1 MKNALVSFL
10 AVVCLTFGQEVR
22 GTLAGRILD
31 SSGAPIPQAKVKVLN
46 QETGLETSVVSNDS
60 GLYVAPYLIPGRYTV
75 RVEQPGFKKLERK
88 NLEVRIND
96 RLEVD
101 LALSVGDVA
110 ETISV
115 TAETPLLET
124 SSASLGQVI
133 DSRRVA
139 ELPIAHG
146 NPFAL
151 IGTSGGAGFARSATL
166 DRPFE
171 PTHIVGYSMDGA
183 RANRSDVQIDG
194 VSAAAT
200 AGNNEVTASYVPPA
214 DTVSEMKIQT
224 APFDATVGQTE
235 GGVVNVSMKSGTNAF
250 HGTGYYFAMNPA
262 LNANLFFANRQGQK
276 IADFDYHRFGGTF
289 SGPVVLP
296 KVYNGKNKT
305 FFMIGGESILET
317 RPRGSILTVPDAAQ
331 RRGDFSGLLR
341 LGAGYQ
347 IYDPATRTPAPGGL
361 FQSQPL
367 PGNIVPASRINATA
381 RQLLNFYALPN
392 DPGTADGRNNL
403 QLPNLPEPITY
414 YTLTGRMDHN
424 FTERTRVYVR
434 GSGYLRDS
442 NYDDFFNSIATGQY
456 FQFDSKS
463 GAVDGVHTFSPTLVL
478 NVRAGYNRY
487 IRITDADPGSRGLDL
502 TTLGFPASYNN
513 LVDPSVR
520 RFPVINIGGY
530 TSTYNGTLY
539 RPTDTAMALASIDK
553 LAGKHTIKFGMEY
566 RAYIENQYADDN
578 VSTGSFTFDSSW
590 TRGPLNTAAGAPVG
604 QSMASFLL
612 GLPASGFIDRRAS
625 YAQKSSV
632 WAPYFQDEW
641 RIHSNLTLTLGLRYE
656 VEGPLT
662 ERFDRTVRGYNLTAP
677 LPIADQIRTAY
688 ARNPIPER
696 PAAQF
701 PVSGGLTF
709 ANTGGLPRTLWN
721 TDRNNFM
728 PRVGAAWKLGANT
741 VIRGG
746 YGIFYGFL
754 GARRG
759 DVIQTGFTQTTPMN
773 PSLDGGL
780 TFRATLSN
788 PFPDG
793 VIEPLGA
800 APGLMSNVGN
810 AVTAFNQNPLAP
822 MMQRWQVGIQRT
834 LPGRWVAEAT
844 YVGNRGSDIEL
855 SRNLNAIPNE
865 FLSTSPFRDQ
875 TRINFLSQ
883 NFPNPYQALLPGTG
897 RAGALISRA
906 TLLTAY
912 PHFTSINL
920 AENTGSSSYHSA
932 QFRLERR
939 FSSGWTFQGAYTFSK
954 FIESIGLLNGADVVP
969 HRAISDQDFPHRF
982 VATGIW
988 ELPFGK
994 GRRFGSRGPGAELWS
1009 GWQVQG
1015 VYTFQS
1021 GQALGWGNV
1030 LFIGDIKNIPV
1041 ENRTVDRWF
1050 NTGAGFERTPA
1061 LQLASNLRT
1070 FPQRLS
1076 GVRGDGVNGWD
1087 LSAIKNTK
1095 LFGERVNAQLRGEF
1109 LNAFNTPNFSNPI
1122 VDPTNTAF
1130 GQVTSQKNYARRVQ
1144 LAIRV
1149 VF

>member
-1 MKNALVSFL
+1 MGLLLLVS
-10 AVVCLTFGQEVR
+10 AVTAQEVR
-22 GTLAGRILD
+22 GTLAGRVLD
-31 SSGAPIPQAKVKVLN
+31 PSGAPIPQARVRVLN
-46 QETGLETSVVSNDS
+46 QDTGLETNVVSNDA

-101 LALSVGDVA
+101 LTLAVGEVT
-110 ETISV
+110 ETVSV

-124 SSASLGQVI
+124 STASLGQVI
-133 DSRRVA
+133 DARRVA

-183 RANRSDVQIDG
+183 RSNRSDVQIDG

-262 LNANLFFANRQGQK
+262 LNANLFFANRQNQP
-276 IADFDYHRFGGTF
+276 IADFKYNRFGGTF

-296 KVYNGKNKT
+296 KLYNGKNKT

-317 RPRGSILTVPDAAQ
+317 RPRGNVLTVPDEAQ

-341 LGAGYQ
+341 LGANYQ
-347 IYDPATRTPAPGGL
+347 IYDPATRRASGAL
-361 FQSQPL
+361 FESQPL
-367 PGNIVPASRINATA
+367 PGNIVPASRISPTA
-381 RQLLNFYALPN
+381 RQLLTYFALPN
-392 DPGTADGRNNL
+392 DRGTADGRNNL

-414 YTLTGRMDHN
+414 YTVTGRLDHN
-424 FTERTRVYVR
+424 FTDRTRMYLR

-442 NYDDFFNSIATGQY
+442 DYDDFFGSIATGQF

-463 GAVDGVHTFSPTLVL
+463 GALDAVHTFSPTLVM

-487 IRITDADPGSRGLDL
+487 IRLYDGDPETRGLDL
-502 TTLGFPASYNN
+502 TKLGFPAYYNN
-513 LVDPSVR
+513 LIDPAVR

-539 RPTDTAMALASIDK
+539 RPTDTAMALASMDK
-553 LAGKHTIKFGMEY
+553 LAGKHTLKFGMEY
-566 RAYIENQYADDN
+566 RAYIENQYNDDN
-578 VSTGSFTFDSSW
+578 VSTGTFTFDSGW
-590 TRGPLNTAAGAPVG
+590 TRGPLSTAAGAPVG
-604 QSMASFLL
+604 QSMAAFLL
-612 GLPASGFIDRRAS
+612 GLPSSGSVDRRAS

-641 RIHSNLTLTLGLRYE
+641 RVSSNLTLTLGLRYE

-662 ERFDRTVRGYNLTAP
+662 ERFDRTVRGYDLATP
-677 LPIADQIRTAY
+677 LPIAAQIRAAY
-688 ARNPIPER
+688 AANPLPER

-709 ANTGGLPRTLWN
+709 ANVGGLPRTLWN

-728 PRVGAAWKLGANT
+728 PRVGVAWKLGANT
-741 VIRGG
+741 VVRAG
-746 YGIFYGFL
+746 YGTFFGFL

-759 DVIQTGFTQTTPMN
+759 DVLQTGFSQTTPMN

-780 TFRATLSN
+780 TFRATLGN

-793 VIEPLGA
+793 VIAPLGSQ
-800 APGLMSNVGN
+800 PGIMSNVGN

-822 MMQRWQVGIQRT
+822 MMQRWQIGIQRT
-834 LPGRWVAEAT
+834 LPGKWVAEAT

-855 SRNLNAIPNE
+855 NRNLNAIPNE
-865 FLSTSPFRDQ
+865 ALSTSPFRDQ
-875 TRINFLSQ
+875 TRINFLAA
-883 NFPNPYQALLPGTG
+883 NFPNPYQALLPGTS

-920 AENTGSSSYHSA
+920 TENTGSSSYHSA
-932 QFRLERR
+932 QLRLERR
-939 FSSGWTFQGAYTFSK
+939 FNAGWTFQGAYTFSK
-954 FIESIGLLNGADVVP
+954 FIEAIGLLNGADVRP

-994 GRRFGSRGPGAELWS
+994 GRRWISRAAGAELWS

-1021 GQALGWGNV
+1021 GQALSWGNV
-1030 LFIGDIKNIPV
+1030 LFLGDIKNIPV
-1041 ENRTVDRWF
+1041 ENPSIDRWF
-1050 NTGAGFERTPA
+1050 NTGAGFERSPA

-1076 GVRGDGVNGWD
+1076 SVRGDGVNGFD